1 MISYLPCP
9 RFLALGLNQPN
20 TAHQTCRAPGNE
32 RGSCRHLHHCLQV
45 YRRKKT
51 IFGKLILRFPCVKIL
66 LLLLLESIIFFFLP
80 TNLLLSRSLQTSSA
94 SSPTF
99 ALYKA
104 GQIIVI
110 IIVIVKIIKII
121 IMTMISYIGVCCPDS
136 SSPQLPPTPAPTQ
149 PPTPAPTQAP
159 NPPPTRGKPSPPC
172 KTSIHQTRRNTIYFL
187 L

>member
-1 MISYLPCP
+1 MGKIFLQVISYLPCP

-45 YRRKKT
+45 YRTRS
-51 IFGKLILRFPCVKIL
+51 VKSL
-66 LLLLLESIIFFFLP
+66 LLLLLGSIIFLFP
-80 TNLLLSRSLQTSSA
+80 TNLLLSRSLPTSSA

-104 GQIIVI
+104 GQIIII
-110 IIVIVKIIKII
+110 IIVIVIKIIKII

>member
-1 MISYLPCP
+1 MMLVFLYFCAAVKSATAFPLQYVQHSLREKITQLQELIRLTYKDAWFVIREKEKKSKNEV
-9 RFLALGLNQPN
+9 RFQ
-20 TAHQTCRAPGNE
+20 TA
-32 RGSCRHLHHCLQV
+32 
-45 YRRKKT
+45 
-51 IFGKLILRFPCVKIL
+51 
-66 LLLLLESIIFFFLP
+66 
-80 TNLLLSRSLQTSSA
+80 SLQLLKVTSA

-99 ALYKA
+99 ASYKA
-104 GQIIVI
+104 GQIIII

>member
-1 MISYLPCP
+1 MGKIFLQVISYLPCP

-45 YRRKKT
+45 
-51 IFGKLILRFPCVKIL
+51 L
-66 LLLLLESIIFFFLP
+66 LLLFFSS
-80 TNLLLSRSLQTSSA
+80 TNLLLSRSLPTSSA

-99 ALYKA
+99 ASYKA

-159 NPPPTRGKPSPPC
+159 TQAPNPPPTRGKPSPPC

>member
-1 MISYLPCP
+1 MGKIFLQVISYLPCP

-45 YRRKKT
+45 YRTRS
-51 IFGKLILRFPCVKIL
+51 VKSL
-66 LLLLLESIIFFFLP
+66 LLLLLGSIIFLFP
-80 TNLLLSRSLQTSSA
+80 TNLLLSRSLPTSSA

-172 KTSIHQTRRNTIYFL
+172 KTSIHQTRRNTIYFFL
-187 L
+187 